1 VINRAVAKVIAL
13 EQQQAL
19 PVACQHFELA
29 AAQKPKS
36 ISSVIVIELLTTSP
50 QVEVLRQQQA
60 QLVAQRDR
68 ELAAMEAGMAHN
80 AALIEERD
88 QGIREISRQ
97 IVEVNEMFQ
106 DLAVLINDQGVQVRG
121 LLNRLCKR
129 EPKP

>member
-1 VINRAVAKVIAL
+1 
-13 EQQQAL
+13 
-19 PVACQHFELA
+19 
-29 AAQKPKS
+29 
-36 ISSVIVIELLTTSP
+36 
-50 QVEVLRQQQA
+50 
-60 QLVAQRDR
+60 
-68 ELAAMEAGMAHN
+68 MEAGMAHN